1 MLKTMV
7 IFELFFMLS
16 KVAKLGTNLVRL
28 MDTDVDIY
36 YTTMF

>member
-16 KVAKLGTNLVRL
+16 KVANLVRL